1 MSKDQSVASPWLTI
15 PEGASYLRMGLS
27 TFRAKVQSGEIP
39 SFKRSERA
47 VFVDARTLDAIMQAL
62 PSGAA
67 TMATAVKS
75 LQA

>member
-1 MSKDQSVASPWLTI
+1 
-15 PEGASYLRMGLS
+15 MGLS

-39 SFKRSERA
+39 SFKRSERS

-62 PSGAA
+62 PSGA
-67 TMATAVKS
+67 TEMAMAVKS